1 MTAVIQ
7 RVTEAA
13 VSVDGTIVGSCE
25 KGLMILLG
33 VFREDCE
40 KDAELLATKISK
52 LRIFTDEN
60 DKLNLSVN
68 DINGG
73 ALVISNFTLCANY
86 RHGNRPDYISAQAPD
101 RANELYIHFVERLRS
116 LLVSGQVGTGA
127 FGEHMVITPVL
138 DGPIT
143 IVMDSNVLKK

>member
-7 RVTEAA
+7 RVKQAQ
-13 VSVDGTIVGSCE
+13 VSVEGNVVGSCE
-25 KGLMILLG
+25 EGLMILLG
-33 VFREDCE
+33 VFKGDCE
-40 KDAELLATKISK
+40 KDADLLAAKISK

-86 RHGNRPDYISAQAPD
+86 SHGNRPDYISAEVPN
-101 RANELYIHFVERLRS
+101 RANELYLYFADKLRS
-116 LLVSGQVGTGA
+116 LLVSGRLGTGA
-127 FGEHMVITPVL
+127 FGEYMVITPIL